1 MIIYKG
7 PMYDSKRQLEQ
18 PNTQTTTTT
27 THRTTQHNNQTTN
40 GYHKWTTDGAT
51 RMRGGEGMNDSMS
64 PYDNE
69 GGLEMQHVSSP
80 RYVFIYIFFS
90 YLLMIIYKVP
100 YIQQQMTTWTPKHSY
115 NHDYHTSNNDW
126 LPGM

>member
-18 PNTQTTTTT
+18 LNTQTTTTT

-51 RMRGGEGMNDSMS
+51 RMRGSEGMNDSMS

-69 GGLEMQHVSSP
+69 GGARDATRLEPQVC
-80 RYVFIYIFFS
+80 FYIFFFH
-90 YLLMIIYKVP
+90 IY
-100 YIQQQMTTWTPKHSY
+100 
-115 NHDYHTSNNDW
+115 
-126 LPGM
+126 